1 MLLKLFLTFLKINCL
16 SPSGPASIGLTQK
29 IVVPDLITQEQFVQ
43 SVSISVSIPG
53 SDAIQMAYQIGYQVH
68 GVSGAIVS
76 ILGALLPTILI
87 ITLILLGL
95 RWVSP
100 EILKAFFKGLAPAMA
115 VFLIFT
121 AITLFPKPIN
131 VFTFVVAFGAMVMI
145 ALKVPVSI
153 ILIVFGLIGIYTR

>member
-29 IVVPDLITQEQFVQ
+29 LVVPNIITQEQFVQ
-43 SVSISVSIPG
+43 SVSISASIPG
-53 SDAIQMAYQIGYQVH
+53 SDAIQMAYMIGHQA
-68 GVSGAIVS
+68 GGMLGAAVS
-76 ILGALLPTILI
+76 IIGALLPTIVI
-87 ITLILLGL
+87 ISLILLGL

-100 EILKAFFKGLAPAMA
+100 EILKAFFRGLAPAMA

-121 AITLFPKPIN
+121 AITLLPKPVN
-131 VFTFVVAFGAMVMI
+131 VFTFMIAFGAMVMI